1 VVAASSSR
9 SPAEIA
15 PRRWGIY
22 TVDLGQ
28 RIGSRPGKLRPCLA
42 IQPSEFGEGLLPS
55 TVVLPLTTR
64 VIADAFPMRVHVPA
78 GTAGLRAASDVMVDQ
93 LFACGNEWF
102 RREVGELPEALRD
115 DVREALREFL
125 DL

>member
-1 VVAASSSR
+1 MAVGSAAS
-9 SPAEIA
+9 PAVIA
-15 PRRWGIY
+15 PRRWGVY

-28 RIGSRPGKLRPCLA
+28 RVGSRPGKLRPCVA
-42 IQPSEFGEGLLPS
+42 IQPSEFGEGLLRS

-93 LFACGNEWF
+93 VFACGNEWF
-102 RREVGELPEALRD
+102 RREVGELPEALRA
-115 DVREALREFL
+115 DVSLALREFL